1 MFKEYVKIALR
12 NSWRDRFYAGL
23 NLLGLAVAIA
33 TFLLIINYVRFERS
47 YETFHKNVANIYR
60 VTLDMYKGSE
70 YIGTD
75 CETYPPLGPLLR
87 QTIPE
92 VTDYVRLQDL
102 GAFEVQNGD
111 RAVLTSKTYAADA
124 SVFSVFSY
132 ELLRGEKHGLL
143 SAPDQVVI
151 TAAVAQK
158 LFGTIEVVGKP
169 VRVKD
174 RRFTIAGVAGNVP
187 ANTHLKFEMLLP
199 FDYIRTIG
207 FDPGSWNGNN
217 NFTYLLMK
225 PGTDLRR
232 FNEKLLQFS
241 RARLKREV
249 LKAEPVKDIHLR
261 SDKSFEPETNG
272 SDLVVNFLFVI
283 ALLILFIGVAN
294 YINITTARL
303 VERSK
308 EVSVRKVLG
317 SSRWS
322 LVKLF
327 FTESLVVSG
336 VAFIAALLLVQV
348 LMPAYRAITG
358 MASGGWLLHTG
369 GFWMFSGILFM
380 MICLLAGL
388 YPALLAS
395 AVKVTTVT
403 KRTFT
408 SLAKGNRLRRAL
420 VLGQFTAALAVILCA
435 AVIYQ
440 QIRFVRNRNL
450 GMNMEQVLVIKGP
463 LIQANDSLQ
472 KAYGLRFKNGLR
484 QIQGIKTVAFSSS
497 LPGADY
503 NTMNTQTDVR
513 RLAATQ
519 TNGYNY
525 DLYGVDEDFLQVL
538 DIDLLAGRNFF
549 AAPVQNDE
557 VMINEEACRL
567 LGFETPA
574 SAIGTKIKVNSGP
587 IDVATVIGV
596 NRNYRQQ
603 SLKQAQ
609 HPLILWHEQGIYGYF
624 TVKITTSKVHPLLK
638 AITDKWE
645 ENFSGHTM
653 DYFFMDEMYNR
664 QYQQDIRFGKLVN
677 VFSVIT
683 LFIACLSLLG
693 LSALNTSMKTKE
705 IGIRKVMGAGFRQIL
720 SLLSV
725 DFLKLVVLA
734 LVLAVPVTL
743 LAMHAW
749 LQNFSDRIVIQWWLF
764 PLVGAIVLGIA
775 LTTILLQAFR
785 TIRKNPVD
793 ALRTE

>member
-1 MFKEYVKIALR
+1 MFKSYVKIALR
-12 NSWRDRFYAGL
+12 NSWRDRFYTGL

-33 TFLLIINYVRFERS
+33 TFLLIINYVRFKRS
-47 YETFHKNVANIYR
+47 YESLHKHADNIYR

-75 CETYPPLGPLLR
+75 CETYPPIGPLLQ
-87 QTIPE
+87 QTMPE
-92 VTDYVRLQDL
+92 VTGYVRLQDL
-102 GAFEVQNGD
+102 GTFELQNGD
-111 RAVLTSKTYAADA
+111 RSVLVNKTYAADA
-124 SVFSVFSY
+124 SLFSVFSY
-132 ELLRGEKHGLL
+132 ECLRGGLF

-158 LFGTIEVVGKP
+158 LFGTLEVVGKP

-174 RRFTIAGVAGNVP
+174 RLFTIAGVMADVP

-199 FDYIRTIG
+199 FDYIRTLG
-207 FDPGSWNGNN
+207 FDPGGWNGNN

-225 PGTDLRR
+225 PGADLHR

-241 RARLKREV
+241 RSRLKREV
-249 LKAEPVKDIHLR
+249 LKAEPVKDIHLY
-261 SDKSFEPETNG
+261 SNKSFEPEANG
-272 SDLVVNFLFVI
+272 SYLIVNFLLVI
-283 ALLILFIGVAN
+283 AWLILFIGLAN

-308 EVSVRKVLG
+308 EVSVRKVMG
-317 SSRWS
+317 SSRWA

-327 FTESLVVSG
+327 FTESLIISFA
-336 VAFIAALLLVQV
+336 AFVAALLLVRV
-348 LMPAYRAITG
+348 SMPAYNAVTG
-358 MASGGWLLHTG
+358 TVAGGWLFRTAD
-369 GFWMFSGILFM
+369 FWILSGVLFVLV
-380 MICLLAGL
+380 CLCAGL

-395 AVKVTTVT
+395 AVKVVTVT
-403 KRTFT
+403 RRTFT
-408 SLAKGNRLRRAL
+408 SLAKGNRLRKAL
-420 VLGQFTAALAVILCA
+420 VLGQFTAALAVIMCA
-435 AVIYQ
+435 AIIYQ

-463 LIQANDSLQ
+463 LMPANDSLQ
-472 KAYGLRFKNGLR
+472 KISGLRFKSSLH
-484 QIQGIKTVAFSSS
+484 QIPGIKTVAFSSS

-513 RLAATQ
+513 RLAASQ
-519 TNGYNY
+519 TTGYNY
-525 DLYGVDEDFLQVL
+525 YLYGVDEDFLPAL
-538 DIDLLAGRNFF
+538 NIGMLAGRNFF
-549 AAPVQNDE
+549 ASPVQQNE
-557 VMINEEACRL
+557 VVINEEACRL
-567 LGFETPA
+567 LGFENPA
-574 SAIGTKIKVNSGP
+574 AAIGAKIKVNSGP

-596 NRNYRQQ
+596 NQNYRQQ

-609 HPLILWHEQGIYGYF
+609 QPLILWHEQGIYGYF
-624 TVKITTSKVHPLLK
+624 TVKITTSNVHPLLQ
-638 AITDKWE
+638 AIADKWKE
-645 ENFSGHTM
+645 HFSGHTM

-693 LSALNTSMKTKE
+693 LSALNTSMRTKE
-705 IGIRKVMGAGFRQIL
+705 IGIRKVMGAGFRSIL
-720 SLLSV
+720 ALLAV

-749 LQNFSDRIVIQWWLF
+749 LQNFSDRIGIQWWLF
-764 PLVGAIVLGIA
+764 PLMGALVLGIA
-775 LTTILLQAFR
+775 LMTILLQAFR
-785 TIRKNPVD
+785 TIKRNPMD

>member
-1 MFKEYVKIALR
+1 MFKNDIKIALR
-12 NSWRDRFYAGL
+12 NSWRDRFYSGL

-47 YETFHKNVANIYR
+47 YEAFHKNAANMYR
-60 VTLDMYKGSE
+60 VTVDMYKGSE
-70 YIGTD
+70 YVGTD
-75 CETYPPLGPLLR
+75 CETYPPLGPMLV
-87 QTIPE
+87 QTMPE
-92 VTDYVRLQDL
+92 VIGYVRLQDL
-102 GAFEVQNGD
+102 GTVEVQHRD
-111 RAVLTSKTYAADA
+111 RAVLISKAYAADA

-132 ELLRGEKHGLL
+132 SLLRKKQGVL
-143 SAPDQVVI
+143 SSPDQLVI

-158 LFGTIEVVGKP
+158 LFGTIEVLDKT

-174 RRFTIAGVAGNVP
+174 RLFTIAGVAEDIP

-199 FDYIRTIG
+199 FDYIKTLG
-207 FDPGSWNGNN
+207 FDPGNWNGNN

-225 PGTDLRR
+225 PGTGLNR
-232 FNEKLLQFS
+232 FNEKLRQFS
-241 RARLKREV
+241 HARLKHEV
-249 LKAEPVKDIHLR
+249 LKAEPVKDIHLY
-261 SDKSFEPETNG
+261 SNKSFEPEANG
-272 SDLVVNFLFVI
+272 SHLVVDFLMMI

-308 EVSVRKVLG
+308 NVSVRKVLG

-327 FTESLVVSG
+327 FTESLIMSS
-336 VAFIAALLLVQV
+336 VAFVLALLLVQV
-348 LMPAYRAITG
+348 SMPAYRAITG
-358 MASGGWLLHTG
+358 VGSGGWLWRSA
-369 GFWMFSGILFM
+369 GFWMFSGVLFVL
-380 MICLLAGL
+380 ICLLAGL

-395 AVKVTTVT
+395 AVKITAVTR
-403 KRTFT
+403 RTFT
-408 SLAKGNRLRRAL
+408 GLGKGTRLRKVL
-420 VLGQFTAALAVILCA
+420 VLGQFTAALAVSMCA

-440 QIRFVRNRNL
+440 QIRFVRSRNL

-463 LIQANDSLQ
+463 LMPASDSLQ
-472 KAYGLRFKNGLR
+472 RVSGQRFKNDLR
-484 QIQGIKTVAFSSS
+484 RIPGIRMVAFSSS
-497 LPGADY
+497 LPGADD
-503 NTMNTQTDVR
+503 NTLNTQTDVR
-513 RLAATQ
+513 RLAASQ
-519 TNGYNY
+519 TTGYNY
-525 DLYGVDEDFLQVL
+525 YLYGVDEDFLPVL
-538 DIDLLAGRNFF
+538 NNGLIAGRNFF
-549 AAPVQNDE
+549 EAPVQHNE
-557 VMINEEACRL
+557 VIINEEACRL

-574 SAIGTKIKVNSGP
+574 AAIGAKIKVNSGP
-587 IDVATVIGV
+587 VNVATVIGV

-624 TVKITTSKVHPLLK
+624 TVKLVTGEVHQVLQTI
-638 AITDKWE
+638 AGKWKE
-645 ENFSGHTM
+645 DFPGHTM

-693 LSALNTSMKTKE
+693 LSVLNTSMKTKE
-705 IGIRKVMGAGFRQIL
+705 IGIRKVMGAGFSEIL
-720 SLLSV
+720 ALLSV

-734 LVLAVPVTL
+734 VLLSVPVTL

-749 LQNFSDRIVIQWWLF
+749 LQNFSDRISIQWWLF
-764 PLVGAIVLGIA
+764 PLMGAFVLGIA
-775 LTTILLQAFR
+775 LVTILLQAFR
-785 TIRKNPVD
+785 TIKKNPVE